1 MSIHAHKSMM
11 IALRGSLDGFL
22 KEYDECTDDESR
34 KQKLGWLEYS
44 ARELAMMIDFQNTEN
59 AFEDNRPE
67 FKNHP
72 MGWVLRE
79 CIPRRSGYFKFREE
93 RERELAAK
101 EFRRLHERE
110 QHHIRECA
118 AEDFRH
124 VRFDDDGEWSWVT
137 EPHEPGLVRRSKN

>member
-1 MSIHAHKSMM
+1 MSRHAHESVMQFV
-11 IALRGSLDGFL
+11 RDSLNGTL
-22 KEYDECTDDESR
+22 EEYDECTDDESR

-44 ARELAMMIDFQNTEN
+44 ARELAMMIDFKNTEN
-59 AFEDNRPE
+59 AFPEDNRR
-67 FKNHP
+67 
-72 MGWVLRE
+72 GLSVLRE
-79 CIPRRSGYFKFREE
+79 CRPRPSGYWKFRKE

>member
-1 MSIHAHKSMM
+1 MSIHTHKSMM
-11 IALRGSLDGFL
+11 IFLRDSLDGFL
-22 KEYDECTDDESR
+22 EEYDKCTDDESR
-34 KQKLGWLEYS
+34 KRNLGCLEHT

-59 AFEDNRPE
+59 AFPKDNRR
-67 FKNHP
+67 
-72 MGWVLRE
+72 GLRVLRE
-79 CIPRRSGYFKFREE
+79 CIPRRSGYWKFRKE

-110 QHHIRECA
+110 REQHPIRECA
-118 AEDFRH
+118 AEEFRN